1 MKMNDIP
8 LIVTT
13 DWLAERMGDPDLRI
27 VDATV
32 FMNFPEI
39 GGPPKIETGRASYEQ
54 GHIPGAVY
62 ADLLGELSAA
72 DAKLPFTVPAREVFV
87 DKMTQLG
94 IGDGTYTVI
103 YDQNALVGESVA
115 ASYWASRLA
124 WQLRYE
130 GFDRIAILEGGL
142 QKWQAEGRRLS
153 AEKTAYP
160 MASFTGQRRTEM
172 LATKEDVQRAMEDE
186 NTILINSLSP
196 DEFRGNRPD
205 DPRSGHIP
213 GSENVYFGSHAD
225 EQTKTLFDDDQL
237 RAAFEK
243 TQALDPD
250 KKVITYC
257 GGGIAATWSAL
268 MLNKL
273 GQPNVAVYDGSM
285 NEWASDPSCPIVKS
299 EA

>member
-1 MKMNDIP
+1 MNDIP

-13 DWLAERMGDPDLRI
+13 DWLAERLDDPKLRI

-32 FMNFPEI
+32 FMKFPEG
-39 GGPPKIETGRASYEQ
+39 GGPPNVESGKNSYEQ

-62 ADLLGELSAA
+62 ADLVGELS
-72 DAKLPFTVPAREVFV
+72 DAESDLPFTVPSREAFIK
-87 DKMTQLG
+87 KMTELG
-94 IGDGTYTVI
+94 IGDDTYTVV

-142 QKWQAEGRRLS
+142 QKWQAEGRELS
-153 AEKTAYP
+153 TETVSYP
-160 MASFTGQRRTEM
+160 AANYTGRRRAEM
-172 LATKEDVQRAMEDE
+172 LATKEDVRKAMDDDK
-186 NTILINSLSP
+186 TVLINSLSP
-196 DEFRGNRPD
+196 EEFET
-205 DPRSGHIP
+205 GHIP
-213 GSENVYFGSHAD
+213 SSTNVFFGAHAD
-225 EQTKTLFDDDQL
+225 EKTKALNDDAKI
-237 RAAFEK
+237 RAAFE
-243 TQALDPD
+243 QSGALDPS

-257 GGGIAATWSAL
+257 GGGIAATWNAL

-285 NEWASDPSCPIVKS
+285 NEWTSDSSCPIVKV
-299 EA
+299 E

>member
-1 MKMNDIP
+1 MNDIP

-13 DWLAERMGDPDLRI
+13 DWLADHLGDPNLRV

-32 FMNFPEI
+32 FMQFPEV
-39 GGPPKIETGRASYEQ
+39 GGPPNVESGKAAYEQ

-62 ADLLGELSAA
+62 ADLLEELSHP
-72 DAKLPFTVPAREVFV
+72 DANLPFTVPPRELFIE
-87 DKMTQLG
+87 KLTELG

-124 WQLRYE
+124 WQMRYE
-130 GFDRIAILEGGL
+130 GFDGVAILEGGL
-142 QKWQAEGRRLS
+142 QKWLAEGRDIS
-153 AEKTAYP
+153 SEKATYPQAE
-160 MASFTGQRRTEM
+160 FTGQRHTDM
-172 LATKEDVQRAMEDE
+172 LATKEDVQKAMEDE
-186 NTILINSLSP
+186 QTVLLNSLSP

-213 GSENVYFGSHAD
+213 TSQNVFFGSHAD
-225 EQTKTLFDDDQL
+225 EQTKALYDDEQL
-237 RAAFEK
+237 RASFEG
-243 TQALDPD
+243 TGALDPD

-268 MLNKL
+268 LLNKL

-285 NEWASDPSCPIVKS
+285 NEWASDPACPIVKS
-299 EA
+299 EK